1 MLLGGDGFFRFPGP
15 FLGTVYIEFGASFLS
30 LGTTDT
36 GGGPMFCCG
45 GLSCMLDGQHYPWP
59 LHTRP
64 TKPRKKCLQTWPKI
78 PWGQNYTSFRATA
91 LEIHGEK
98 RRGLPHL
105 GFKISQIGYL
115 RHRYLFLTELRV
127 VSPRSRCWWTGF
139 LVIQACR
146 WHPLCVPTWPSL
158 MHVVP
163 LIIKARIHQQG
174 PTLMTSS
181 KQRHLPKAPLVST
194 ITLGM
199 RAPLQGFWGHKH
211 SLYNTR

>member
-1 MLLGGDGFFRFPGP
+1 MLW
-15 FLGTVYIEFGASFLS
+15 GAVLHA
-30 LGTTDT
+30 
-36 GGGPMFCCG
+36 
-45 GLSCMLDGQHYPWP
+45 DGQHYPWP

-98 RRGLPHL
+98 RRSLPHL
-105 GFKISQIGYL
+105 GLKISQIGCL

-146 WHPLCVPTWPSL
+146 WHPLCVPTWPSR